1 MKYLRAEFGSPDEV
15 AAAIDAL
22 REAGVPEGSIEIYSN
37 RPVETHPPLLP
48 RRSRMSLGA
57 VLAGLFSGT
66 AATALMFWMQNDFP
80 LVTGGMPINSGWAT
94 GVVTFECTMAGA
106 VLGTFGMLLWE
117 AGLMGLRGGA
127 PVPDLPDEGVVLQV
141 ACSADADR
149 VEAALNLIA
158 PDRVETVESAG

>member
-1 MKYLRAEFGSPDEV
+1 MKYLHVELLSAEEV

-22 REAGVPEGSIEIYSN
+22 TQAGVPAGSIEIYSN
-37 RPVETHPPLLP
+37 RPMETDPPLLP

-80 LVTGGMPINSGWAT
+80 LVTGGMPINAGWAT
-94 GVVTFECTMAGA
+94 AVVTFECTMAGA

-117 AGLMGLRGGA
+117 AGLAGRRGSA

-141 ACSADADR
+141 ACSGETGRAEAELNQVAPGH
-149 VEAALNLIA
+149 VEI
-158 PDRVETVESAG
+158 VST

>member
-1 MKYLRAEFGSPDEV
+1 MKYLHVELKSAEDV
-15 AAAIDAL
+15 AATIHAL
-22 REAGVPEGSIEIYSN
+22 REAGVPTGSIEIYSN
-37 RPVETHPPLLP
+37 RPMETDPPLLP

-94 GVVTFECTMAGA
+94 AVVTFECTMAGA

-117 AGLMGLRGGA
+117 AGLAGRRGSA

-141 ACSADADR
+141 ACSG
-149 VEAALNLIA
+149 ETG
-158 PDRVETVESAG
+158 RVETALNQFAPGRVEIVSA

>member
-1 MKYLRAEFGSPDEV
+1 MKYLRAELRSAEEV
-15 AAAIDAL
+15 AAAIAAL
-22 REAGVPEGSIEIYSN
+22 REAGAPAGSIEIYSK
-37 RPVETHPPLLP
+37 RPMETDLPLLP

-94 GVVTFECTMAGA
+94 AVVTFECTMAGA

-117 AGLMGLRGGA
+117 AGLMGRHGSA

-141 ACSADADR
+141 ACSGEAGH
-149 VEAALNLIA
+149 VEAALNQVA
-158 PDRVETVESAG
+158 PDRVEIVSVSG

>member
-1 MKYLRAEFGSPDEV
+1 MKYLHVELLSAEEV

-22 REAGVPEGSIEIYSN
+22 TQAGVPAGSIEIYSN
-37 RPVETHPPLLP
+37 RPMETDPPLVP

-66 AATALMFWMQNDFP
+66 AATAAMFWIQNDFP

-94 GVVTFECTMAGA
+94 AVVTFECTMAGA

-117 AGLMGLRGGA
+117 AGLPGSRGSA
-127 PVPDLPDEGVVLQV
+127 PVPDLPDEGMVLQV
-141 ACSADADR
+141 ACSGETGR
-149 VEAALNLIA
+149 VEAALNQVA
-158 PDRVETVESAG
+158 PGRVEIVGA

>member
-1 MKYLRAEFGSPDEV
+1 MKYLHAELRSAEEV
-15 AAAIDAL
+15 AAAIAAL
-22 REAGVPEGSIEIYSN
+22 REAGAPAASIEIYSK
-37 RPVETHPPLLP
+37 RPMETDPPLLP

-94 GVVTFECTMAGA
+94 AVVTFECTMAGA

-117 AGLMGLRGGA
+117 AGLMGRHGSA
-127 PVPDLPDEGVVLQV
+127 PVPDIPDEGVVLQV
-141 ACSADADR
+141 ACSGEAGR
-149 VEAALNLIA
+149 VEAALNQVA
-158 PDRVETVESAG
+158 PDRVEIVSASG

>member
-1 MKYLRAEFGSPDEV
+1 MKYLHAELRSAEEI

-22 REAGVPEGSIEIYSN
+22 REAGAPARSIEIYSK
-37 RPVETHPPLLP
+37 RPIETDPPLLP

-94 GVVTFECTMAGA
+94 AVVTFECTMAGA

-117 AGLMGLRGGA
+117 AGLVGRRGSV
-127 PVPDLPDEGVVLQV
+127 PVPDLPDDGAVLQV
-141 ACSADADR
+141 ACSGEADR
-149 VEAALNLIA
+149 LVAALNQVA
-158 PDRVETVESAG
+158 PDRVEIVNA

>member
-1 MKYLRAEFGSPDEV
+1 MKYLHVELNSAEEV

-22 REAGVPEGSIEIYSN
+22 DRAGARAGSIEIYSS
-37 RPVETHPPLLP
+37 RPLETDPPLLP

-66 AATALMFWMQNDFP
+66 TATVLMFWMQNDFP

-94 GVVTFECTMAGA
+94 AVVTFECTMAGA

-117 AGLMGLRGGA
+117 AGLAGRRGSA
-127 PVPDLPDEGVVLQV
+127 PVPDLPDEGFVLQV
-141 ACSADADR
+141 ACSGDAGP
-149 VEAALNLIA
+149 VEAALNQVA
-158 PDRVETVESAG
+158 PDRVEIVST

>member
-1 MKYLRAEFGSPDEV
+1 MKYLHAELRSAEDV

-22 REAGVPEGSIEIYSN
+22 REAGAPAQSFEIYSN
-37 RPVETHPPLLP
+37 RPMETDPPLLP

-66 AATALMFWMQNDFP
+66 ATTALMFWMQNDFP

-94 GVVTFECTMAGA
+94 AVVTFECTMAGA

-117 AGLMGLRGGA
+117 AGLAGRRGSA

-141 ACSADADR
+141 ACSGEVGR
-149 VEAALNLIA
+149 VEAALNQFA
-158 PDRVETVESAG
+158 PGRVEIVSA